1 MSFYAIQKRDCWIKI
16 VNLVRQ
22 KIGDWL
28 CTHAYLITNNHEDL
42 QEEFINSDVK
52 IVRSLSNIEYN
63 NKKYVNEDIDAR
75 WIVFGIKRG

>member
-1 MSFYAIQKRDCWIKI
+1 M
-16 VNLVRQ
+16 
-22 KIGDWL
+22 
-28 CTHAYLITNNHEDL
+28 ITNNHEDL

-63 NKKYVNEDIDAR
+63 NKEYVNEDIDAR